1 MSDQILPSVR
11 VRRFLLLLHFVCSDV
26 SSLPLIYTRQMR
38 QEYLKEL
45 YHFSLS
51 AAAAKSTVRWCVSG
65 PESTEVAQIV
75 LRSR

>member
-1 MSDQILPSVR
+1 M
-11 VRRFLLLLHFVCSDV
+11 LLHFVCSDV